1 MGSNMFIVSKRFI
14 SFTLI
19 TSLYLSGCVYVAD
32 DDEEGDSYGYAQ
44 YVNLVPQSPEIEFI
58 VEDESEATLAFSKAT
73 AYTYVTN
80 STFDIEFN
88 QILPNTENDDF
99 ISEDSLKVSKK
110 NLHSYILYGDAD
122 APSTMEINIDISD
135 IYDDDF
141 DDGYAL
147 VQFANLA
154 NINDAVDVYIL
165 DADASLTNKTVDYTL
180 AAEDYSGEVSLDA
193 GDYKLVFT
201 ESGTDTILAMKNDI
215 SIEEGEALSYVFV
228 SYENAGFDDP
238 FYSIVELNDDGA
250 RQLTNEAQDSY
261 LRVSNNIVGTSAIAV
276 AKDSSSSTAIEA
288 LYFGDISPLISVD
301 IDDTD
306 DANSVDI
313 YLKDTDTSAVLESTS
328 IDMYADQIVMLLSS
342 GDTSSTVTAYSHTE
356 DLRVIDTHAK
366 LLIAHNIDN
375 ESSTSITVKVI
386 EQGSNPD
393 SYEAS
398 DNISYL
404 SSLNIETEAG
414 DYDIYVY
421 DADTDDL
428 LLETTVYD
436 IEKGDVINLIL
447 SDYDYGG
454 APYQLF
460 RYTN

>member
-1 MGSNMFIVSKRFI
+1 MFIVSKRFI

-44 YVNLVPQSPEIEFI
+44 YVNLVPQSPDIEFV
-58 VEDESEATLAFSKAT
+58 VEDESEATLAFSEAT
-73 AYTYVTN
+73 GYTYVTN
-80 STFDIEFN
+80 STFDIAFN

-122 APSTMEINIDISD
+122 APSSMEISIDISD

-154 NINDAVDVYIL
+154 NINDGVDVYIL

-215 SIEEGEALSYVFV
+215 SIEEGEALSYLFV

-238 FYSIVELNDDGA
+238 FYSIIELNDDGA

-261 LRVSNNIVGTSAIAV
+261 VRVSNNIVGTSAVAV
-276 AKDSSSSTAIEA
+276 AKDSSSSTVIEA
-288 LYFGDISPLISVD
+288 LYFGDVSPFINVD
-301 IDDTD
+301 IDDAD
-306 DANSVDI
+306 DASSVDI

-328 IDMYADQIVMLLSS
+328 IDMYADQVVMLLSS
-342 GDTSSTVTAYSHTE
+342 GDTDSIVTAYSHTE

-366 LLIAHNIDN
+366 LLFAHNIDN
-375 ESSTSITVKVI
+375 ESSTSINIKVI

-393 SYEAS
+393 SYDAS
-398 DNISYL
+398 DSISYL
-404 SSLNIETEAG
+404 GSLNIETEAG

>member
-1 MGSNMFIVSKRFI
+1 MFIVSKRFI

-58 VEDESEATLAFSKAT
+58 VEDESEATLAFSEAT

-122 APSTMEINIDISD
+122 APSSMEISIDISD

-154 NINDAVDVYIL
+154 NINDGVDVYIL

-215 SIEEGEALSYVFV
+215 SIEEGEALSYLFV

-238 FYSIVELNDDGA
+238 FYSIIELNDDGA

-261 LRVSNNIVGTSAIAV
+261 VRVSNNIVGTSAVAV
-276 AKDSSSSTAIEA
+276 AKDSSSSTVIEA
-288 LYFGDISPLISVD
+288 LYFGDVSPFINVD
-301 IDDTD
+301 IDDAD
-306 DANSVDI
+306 DASSVDI

-328 IDMYADQIVMLLSS
+328 IDMYADQVVMLLSS
-342 GDTSSTVTAYSHTE
+342 GDTDSIVTAYSHTE

-366 LLIAHNIDN
+366 LLFAHNIDN
-375 ESSTSITVKVI
+375 ESSTSINIKVI

-393 SYEAS
+393 SYDAS
-398 DNISYL
+398 DSISYL
-404 SSLNIETEAG
+404 GSLNIETEAG

>member
-1 MGSNMFIVSKRFI
+1 MLINTKYILGC
-14 SFTLI
+14 TLLA
-19 TSLYLSGCVYVAD
+19 SLYLTGCVYIEED
-32 DDEEGDSYGYAQ
+32 EEEGDSYGYAQ
-44 YVNLVPQSPEIEFI
+44 YVNLVPQSPDIEFV
-58 VEDESEATLAFSKAT
+58 VEDESEATLAFSEAT
-73 AYTYVTN
+73 GYTYVTN
-80 STFDIEFN
+80 STFDIAFN

-122 APSTMEINIDISD
+122 APSSMEISIDISD

-154 NINDAVDVYIL
+154 NINDGVDVYIL

-215 SIEEGEALSYVFV
+215 SIEEGEALSYLFV

-238 FYSIVELNDDGA
+238 FYSIIELNDDGA

-261 LRVSNNIVGTSAIAV
+261 VRVSNNIVGTSAVAV
-276 AKDSSSSTAIEA
+276 AKDSSSSTVIEA
-288 LYFGDISPLISVD
+288 LYFGDVSPFINVD
-301 IDDTD
+301 IDDAD
-306 DANSVDI
+306 DASSVDI

-328 IDMYADQIVMLLSS
+328 IDMYADQVVMLLSS
-342 GDTSSTVTAYSHTE
+342 GDTDSIVTAYSHTE

-393 SYEAS
+393 SYDAS